1 MNNAKPLPQ
10 SKTRPKTA
18 EIVKLPRET
27 NRVRQFRKRLHMI
40 QILRACLME
49 SPDA

>member
-1 MNNAKPLPQ
+1 MSNAKPLPQ
-10 SKTRPKTA
+10 SKTPPNTA